1 MDKLSFTLESYLD
14 AVYELSSNG
23 EGARLTHIAKR
34 MNVTKSTAGAA
45 MAALAERNLIL
56 NERYRHIKLTELGA
70 DLAMSVTKKHETIR
84 SFFME
89 QLHIDEETADA
100 DACAI
105 EHVISDKAV
114 SAMRRAI
121 EGQI

>member
-1 MDKLSFTLESYLD
+1 VDKLSFTLESYLD
-14 AVYELSSNG
+14 AVCELSSDNG
-23 EGARLTHIAKR
+23 GARLTDIAKR
-34 MNVTKSTAGAA
+34 MNVTKSTASAA
-45 MAALAERNLIL
+45 MAVLAERNLIL
-56 NERYRHIKLTELGA
+56 NERYQNVRLTESGA
-70 DLAMSVTKKHETIR
+70 DLAMRVTKKHETIR

-114 SAMRRAI
+114 SAMRRVV